1 MTEKLHESLS
11 ALMDNESDELELRR
25 ILKELEATES
35 SEQAEL
41 AGKWHRYHV
50 LSASLKQEIHSSASC
65 NILPGIQ
72 EALENEAAPSANPI
86 IHSRFLQPVL
96 KTLGQGA
103 VAASM
108 ALAVLFTADAVMV
121 ADGGASA
128 GGTAELAGNNGFIG
142 DGIPGLTGELN
153 PSTRTRVAVQTS
165 MDEQELNRL
174 RQVVSEELEDSLED
188 RTIPATFNPEDE
200 DSLSE

>member
-11 ALMDNESDELELRR
+11 ALMDNESDDLELRR
-25 ILKELEATES
+25 LLKALDDQEQDSDELKA
-35 SEQAEL
+35 
-41 AGKWHRYHV
+41 KWQRYHV

-128 GGTAELAGNNGFIG
+128 GGTAELAGNTGFIG

-153 PSTRTRVAVQTS
+153 PSTPTRVAVQTS

>member
-11 ALMDNESDELELRR
+11 ALMDNESDDLELRR
-25 ILKELEATES
+25 LLKALDDQEQDSDELKA
-35 SEQAEL
+35 
-41 AGKWHRYHV
+41 KWQRYHV

-121 ADGGASA
+121 ADSGASA
-128 GGTAELAGNNGFIG
+128 GGTAELAGNI
-142 DGIPGLTGELN
+142 DDRIPGLTGELN
-153 PSTRTRVAVQTS
+153 PSTPTRVAVQTS

-174 RQVVSEELEDSLED
+174 RRVVSEELEDSLED